1 MHKASQ
7 KLKEH
12 FDPYEAAV
20 GVFKLEEMES
30 LSQFCA
36 TLKELVRMLLQ
47 GTFTSVRSHSSLTG
61 LTKAPRCC
69 SRCYCFDQQP
79 LCTFAVLFSS
89 TCCTINVVM
98 QMEKIVCL
106 FGVGG

>member
-1 MHKASQ
+1 MANRRSSRRVHKASQ

-30 LSQFCA
+30 LSQFCE

-69 SRCYCFDQQP
+69 SRWNCGAAVAAVTSTLCVLLQYCSVP
-79 LCTFAVLFSS
+79 L
-89 TCCTINVVM
+89 VVP
-98 QMEKIVCL
+98 
-106 FGVGG
+106 